1 MNIKR
6 CLRTGST
13 FTVYLAL
20 GILPFFTS
28 CLNRNSDNRENE
40 FAVENQTVIF
50 NNLLINYMNE
60 TTTMV
65 VSVEDFLYELE
76 EAMGSEKQLPIF
88 EYKKVFSNHDPDMM
102 DAIQAMPD
110 TISEK
115 IRKEIRVLENAY
127 EDIKNQSRIFSNYS
141 KSEDKSGIVGKK
153 EVLES
158 KIEDFFNSK
167 DLILKLM
174 SPIVSVAESKINS
187 NDPFWK
193 VVESVK
199 SDLFL
204 AEQIQTLTY
213 GEEIDAD
220 SVQMFFDELK
230 YRSLTNRNKYGIE
243 LKQADEID
251 SYKIYYDGVDEYLSV
266 MERWLTEDSI
276 PQSDFDL
283 MDTYYDTLVY
293 RYNRVIN

>member
-1 MNIKR
+1 MNMKR
-6 CLRTGST
+6 YLPINLPFVAYLVIGSM
-13 FTVYLAL
+13 L
-20 GILPFFTS
+20 FFTS
-28 CLNRNSDNRENE
+28 CLNSNSDSKEEN
-40 FAVENQTVIF
+40 FAVENQTITF

-76 EAMGSEKQLPIF
+76 EAMGSERQLPLF
-88 EYKKVFSNHDPDMM
+88 EHEKNFSKHDPDMI

-115 IRKEIRVLENAY
+115 IRKEMRLLENAY
-127 EDIKNQSRIFSNYS
+127 EDIRDQSRLFSDYS
-141 KSEDKSGIVGKK
+141 KSDAKSAILEKK
-153 EVLES
+153 KVLES
-158 KIEDFFNSK
+158 KIEDFYNSK

-174 SPIVSVAESKINS
+174 SPIVSVAERKVNS

-199 SDLFL
+199 RDLFL

-213 GEEIDAD
+213 SEDIDAD
-220 SVQMFFDELK
+220 SVQMFFNQLK
-230 YRSLTNRNKYGIE
+230 HRSLTNRTKYGIE
-243 LKQADEID
+243 LKQVDEID
-251 SYKIYYDGVDEYLSV
+251 SYKIYYDGIDVYLSV
-266 MERWLTEDSI
+266 MERWLTQDSI

-283 MDTYYDTLVY
+283 MDAYYDTLVY